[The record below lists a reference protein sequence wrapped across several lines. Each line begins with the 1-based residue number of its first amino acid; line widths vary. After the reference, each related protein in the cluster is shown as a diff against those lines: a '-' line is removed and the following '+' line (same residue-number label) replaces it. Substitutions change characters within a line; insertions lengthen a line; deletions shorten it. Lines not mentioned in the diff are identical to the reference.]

1 MRNSNSL
8 SKVRSFYFL
17 DLYCI
22 FLPYIDTP
30 YIEISP
36 LLLIYYS
43 YTFGRKDKLFLPMLV
58 EVIPAIQMEEHE
70 KALSL
75 LVHKLRDYPMA
86 QEYCEQY
93 SKGKGR
99 VYRQTSTRHCSE
111 STCSHKIGVCE

>member
-1 MRNSNSL
+1 MIN
-8 SKVRSFYFL
+8 FFL
-17 DLYCI
+17 C
-22 FLPYIDTP
+22 
-30 YIEISP
+30 
-36 LLLIYYS
+36 
-43 YTFGRKDKLFLPMLV
+43 MLV

-99 VYRQTSTRHCSE
+99 VYRQNLYQTLLRVYLQPQDRC
-111 STCSHKIGVCE
+111 V